1 MEKVHLESV
10 QFADYRIL
18 RHTNAKKGFE
28 RLREFSVK
36 FVSKLLLNTIKKPL
50 TPFMIQFACT

>member
-10 QFADYRIL
+10 QFTDYRIL
-18 RHTNAKKGFE
+18 RYRNAEKGFE

-36 FVSKLLLNTIKKPL
+36 FVLELLPNAIKKPL
-50 TPFMIQFACT
+50 TPFVVQFACT